1 MMDTLI
7 LLVALVLALLFLRH
21 LRMMPESYIIDNKAN
36 CQDTKKREINR
47 CCTQPAFKRSAEQIA
62 CCGPATS
69 RSCN

>member
-21 LRMMPESYIIDNKAN
+21 LRMMPESYIDNVKEQCLA
-36 CQDTKKREINR
+36 TKKREINR
-47 CCTQPAFKRSAEQIA
+47 CCTSKRKAAQKA

-69 RSCN
+69 KVCN